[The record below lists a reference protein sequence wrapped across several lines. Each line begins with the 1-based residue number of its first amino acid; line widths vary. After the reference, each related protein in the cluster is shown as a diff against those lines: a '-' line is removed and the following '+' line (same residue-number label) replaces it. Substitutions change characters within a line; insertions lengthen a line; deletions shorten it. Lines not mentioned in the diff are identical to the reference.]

1 MYKILMISYLV
12 ELDFEA
18 RFGLIHSLSFL
29 CLYFRF
35 LKDLYL
41 PKYEGKFDLVYTD
54 SADFC
59 FLERTFQLGARIIIK
74 GPPPHTI

>member
-18 RFGLIHSLSFL
+18 RFDLIHRLSVSCL
-29 CLYFRF
+29 CFRF

-41 PKYEGKFDLVYTD
+41 PCFGGKF
-54 SADFC
+54 
-59 FLERTFQLGARIIIK
+59 E
-74 GPPPHTI
+74 